1 MKIKSKKK
9 TGRSN
14 RRKRNSLLDLAW
26 QGVGLVTIFVIFIV
40 FVFGDPE
47 AFNNL
52 GSNHWLKSINT
63 DNVVAFDFSLGKNR

>member
-47 AFNNL
+47 TFNNL
-52 GSNHWLKSINT
+52 GSNYWLKSINT